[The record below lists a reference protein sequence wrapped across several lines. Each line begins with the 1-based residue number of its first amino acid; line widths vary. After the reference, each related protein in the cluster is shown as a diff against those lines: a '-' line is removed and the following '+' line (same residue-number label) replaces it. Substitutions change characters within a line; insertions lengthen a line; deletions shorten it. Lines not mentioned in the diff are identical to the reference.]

1 MKHIQVSRYGKFIPK
16 KQENNYGNDTY
27 HSAPAPFGF
36 YCFDI
41 RHIER
46 FLVGHVY
53 KKQDYYKSTIISG
66 EIWIHH
72 VPQKRNMILAE
83 HNTWFL
89 IDVRNYFKIVD
100 KYAISDFVENHSK
113 DHYEIFCTPQTKLG
127 LSQHC
132 YNKYKTLETIK

>member
-1 MKHIQVSRYGKFIPK
+1 MRHIQVSRYGKFIPK

-53 KKQDYYKSTIISG
+53 KKQVKNKLVYTTNNYK
-66 EIWIHH
+66 
-72 VPQKRNMILAE
+72 L
-83 HNTWFL
+83 
-89 IDVRNYFKIVD
+89 
-100 KYAISDFVENHSK
+100 SK
-113 DHYEIFCTPQTKLG
+113 E
-127 LSQHC
+127 
-132 YNKYKTLETIK
+132 